1 MEELNTN
8 EEKQKF
14 MTYLAELQRK
24 LNDSEKN
31 PIQEEKDADSSGYRS
46 IYNIDE
52 YQQKIEQFVI
62 YPREH
67 AYNYLALGLA
77 SEAGEVAGVVK
88 KVIRDNDGWF
98 SDEAKLALLKELGDV
113 IWYVSTLASEIGV
126 DMSEILAENYYK
138 LEFRASRGMLG
149 GSGDNR

>member
-1 MEELNTN
+1 MDTVN
-8 EEKQKF
+8 EQSEYR
-14 MTYLAELQRK
+14 TI
-24 LNDSEKN
+24 NDIN
-31 PIQEEKDADSSGYRS
+31 
-46 IYNIDE
+46 E

-67 AYNYLALGLA
+67 AYNYLSLGLA

-88 KVIRDNDGWF
+88 KVIRDNGGVF

-113 IWYVSTLASEIGV
+113 IWYVSTFASEIGV
-126 DMSEILAENYYK
+126 DMSDILAENYYK
-138 LEFRASRGMLG
+138 LEFRAQRGMLG